1 MKSQNT
7 TKIKLQTDTISDP
20 EINDAKQQLDKW
32 CEKIPFSPIR
42 KFSSETQFVGVTKHA
57 CFTASVCSH
66 LVQRKAKTIE
76 VPDDEGDCP
85 SPVTID
91 ESKVELWKLDI
102 PVKADFEESIEST
115 VLSETRSRIKCSN
128 CKGSGATRCKNCKG
142 SGSVTCASGLFKSGC
157 GGSGQVEITR
167 ERKVLRDLDSQGR
180 PMVGIDG
187 SKYRTV
193 KEVIGMKNCSVC
205 HGRGIVSCPDCDD
218 GLVQC
223 VKCSG
228 KCNLVKYIA
237 IDQKEFP
244 VKTSSQYFSKKL
256 PDFQTSSNPTSNID
270 GEVIL
275 AKDKNDILDI
285 NEIVSNDPE
294 LTEIWKSLANRCIYS
309 EGSSIRDEISSGK
322 IFRQYLTI
330 TICYVLEYKYKYQDK
345 DYSIYLNPS
354 HKLIEDVD
362 GPISAARKDLLSEA
376 QKAFDSKQDQ
386 QAFYL
391 VQKCISMKTEDA
403 GVAILRNKILS
414 KVLKTNLL
422 FTIIGSACLA
432 PLSFF
437 GGPEATGIWFFCVLF
452 GLFITYLYSNDK
464 AITKSNRTNK
474 ITCFFIGAYSGA
486 AVVLLSSPLLFVW
499 ALMRRKNR
507 KLTTKLEN
515 NLSSFPDLPQLE
527 SYIESLK
534 EPTKERGYIFWAL
547 ISLPLVVSAILL
559 LVLLTSEIKNTESA
573 DQSEQPSSLAAPSNS
588 SSFQHSAN
596 TPQNSEPQQ
605 PAPISKP
612 SEVSNSTPASR
623 PLEAPPSAPVSNAAP
638 AREIPPT
645 RSVAENKIPV
655 NPSEVLGFTKA
666 YELANAGDPRAQAIL
681 SIYYGVGYKTQK
693 DTAKAAEYAML
704 SAKQRNPLGV
714 YRVAAMME
722 NGDGFEKDVPQAKK
736 LKELAFEGLNSMS
749 GDPYALTA
757 LGIMLF
763 RGEGG
768 LNQNREQAV
777 ELYRKAADLGYAPA
791 QYNYSA
797 ALALGQGIPKSEQE
811 SLKWWRRAY
820 EQDYP
825 PAMSGPPK

>member
-1 MKSQNT
+1 MKSENN
-7 TKIKLQTDTISDP
+7 KDILLKSEILSEL
-20 EINDAKQQLDKW
+20 EINNAQRQLDEW

-42 KFSSETQFVGVTKHA
+42 KFSSETEFITLVQHA
-57 CFTASVCSH
+57 CFTASVRSH
-66 LVQRKAKTIE
+66 LVQRNAKVNEIQ
-76 VPDDEGDCP
+76 DDDGDCP
-85 SPVTID
+85 AASID
-91 ESKVELWKLDI
+91 ESKVDLWEHEV
-102 PVKADFEESIEST
+102 PVKLDFEETSISFPL
-115 VLSETRSRIKCSN
+115 VETRSRSKCGGCKGLGSTKCQK
-128 CKGSGATRCKNCKG
+128 CKGSALITCSKG
-142 SGSVTCASGLFKSGC
+142 FFSSGC
-157 GGSGQVEITR
+157 GGSGQVDVTRDVRRKARPGEIGKMAGDWVV
-167 ERKVLRDLDSQGR
+167 E
-180 PMVGIDG
+180 
-187 SKYRTV
+187 
-193 KEVIGMKNCSVC
+193 KEVIGVKNCSVC
-205 HGRGIVSCPDCDD
+205 HGRGTVSCPDCDD
-218 GLVQC
+218 GAVQC
-223 VKCSG
+223 QKCIG
-228 KCNLVKYIA
+228 KGSLIRFLS
-237 IDQKEFP
+237 IEQKEFS
-244 VKTSSQYFSKKL
+244 VNTSVPFLSREL
-256 PDFQTSSNPTSNID
+256 PNFQTSSNPTSNID

-275 AKDKNDILDI
+275 AKDENEILDI
-285 NEIVSNDPE
+285 NEISSNNPE
-294 LTEIWKSLANRCIYS
+294 LTEIWQLLANKCIYS
-309 EGSSIRDEISSGK
+309 EGSSIRDEISNGK

-345 DYSIYLNPS
+345 EYSIYLNPS

-403 GVAILRNKILS
+403 GVAILRKKILS
-414 KVLKTNLL
+414 KVLNTNLL

-432 PLSFF
+432 PLSFYL
-437 GGPEATGIWFFCVLF
+437 GSPAPGIWLISVLA
-452 GLFITYLYSNDK
+452 GLFITYLYSTDRS
-464 AITKSNRTNK
+464 ITKSGRDNK
-474 ITCFFIGAYSGA
+474 ITCFFIGAFSGV
-486 AVVLLSSPLLFVW
+486 AVSLVSSPFTFVW
-499 ALMRRKNR
+499 AILRRKNR

-515 NLSSFPDLPQLE
+515 NLSSFPDLSQLE

-534 EPTKERGYIFWAL
+534 EPTKARGYIFWAL
-547 ISLPLVVSAILL
+547 LSLALVVSAMSFIE
-559 LVLLTSEIKNTESA
+559 LVTSEIKNTKSA
-573 DQSEQPSSLAAPSNS
+573 QQSERASSLAAPSNP
-588 SSFQHSAN
+588 SSFQHSA
-596 TPQNSEPQQ
+596 TPPQNSESQQ
-605 PAPISKP
+605 TAAPTSKP

-623 PLEAPPSAPVSNAAP
+623 SFEAPPSAPVSNAAP
-638 AREIPPT
+638 AREIPPA
-645 RSVAENKIPV
+645 RSVAENNIPV

-666 YELANAGDPRAQAIL
+666 YELANAGEPRAQAIL

-777 ELYRKAADLGYAPA
+777 VLYRKAADLGYAPA

-797 ALALGQGIPKSEQE
+797 ALALGQGVPKSEQE

>member
-1 MKSQNT
+1 MKLNNNT
-7 TKIKLQTDTISDP
+7 DILLKSEIVSGP
-20 EINDAKQQLDKW
+20 EINDAQHQLNEW

-42 KFSSETQFVGVTKHA
+42 KFTLETQFVGVTKHA

-85 SPVTID
+85 ASVTID
-91 ESKVELWKLDI
+91 ESLVNVWSVDV
-102 PVKADFEESIEST
+102 PVNLAFEESETSISLHESR
-115 VLSETRSRIKCSN
+115 TRVRCTD
-128 CKGSGATRCKNCKG
+128 CKGAGSTKCKKCKG
-142 SGSVTCASGLFKSGC
+142 SGSITCASGLFKSGC
-157 GGSGQVEITR
+157 GGSGQVNLTKDVREWITHDR
-167 ERKVLRDLDSQGR
+167 FDQR
-180 PMVGIDG
+180 IDG
-187 SKYRTV
+187 GGEWRTR
-193 KEVIGMKNCSVC
+193 KEVIGTKNCSEC
-205 HGRGIVSCPDCDD
+205 HGRGIVTCPDCDG

-244 VKTSSQYFSKKL
+244 VNTLSKYFSKNL
-256 PDFQTSSNPTSNID
+256 PDFQTSSNPTLNID

-275 AKDKNDILDI
+275 AKDENDILDI
-285 NEIVSNDPE
+285 NEISSNNPE
-294 LTEIWKSLANRCIYS
+294 LTKIWQSLANKCIYS
-309 EGSSIRDEISSGK
+309 EGSSIRDEISIGK
-322 IFRQYLTI
+322 IFRQYLSI
-330 TICYVLEYKYKYQDK
+330 TLCYVLEYKYKYQDK
-345 DYSIYLNPS
+345 EYSIYLNPS
-354 HKLIEDVD
+354 HRLIEDVD
-362 GPISAARKDLLSEA
+362 GPISAARRDLLSDA
-376 QKAFDSKQDQ
+376 QKAFESKQDQ

-391 VQKCISMKTEDA
+391 VQKCISMKTEVA
-403 GVAILRNKILS
+403 GVAILRKKILF

-432 PLSFF
+432 PLSFYL
-437 GGPEATGIWFFCVLF
+437 GSPAPGMWLISVLA
-452 GLFITYLYSNDK
+452 GLFITYLYSRDRS
-464 AITKSNRTNK
+464 ITKSGRDNK
-474 ITCFFIGAYSGA
+474 ITCFFIGAFSGV
-486 AVVLLSSPLLFVW
+486 AVSLVSSPVMFVW
-499 ALMRRKNR
+499 AILRRKNR

-515 NLSSFPDLPQLE
+515 NLSSFPDLSQLE

-534 EPTKERGYIFWAL
+534 EPTKARGYIFWAFL
-547 ISLPLVVSAILL
+547 SLALVVSAMSFLE
-559 LVLLTSEIKNTESA
+559 LLTSKIKDEKSG
-573 DQSEQPSSLAAPSNS
+573 QSERALPLAAPSNAS
-588 SSFQHSAN
+588 SSQYSAN
-596 TPQNSEPQQ
+596 PHTRSEPQQ
-605 PAPISKP
+605 SPPPSKP
-612 SEVSNSTPASR
+612 PEVSNSKPASR
-623 PLEAPPSAPVSNAAP
+623 SFEAPPSAPVSNAAP
-638 AREIPPT
+638 ARETPPA

-655 NPSEVLGFTKA
+655 NPSKVLGFTKA

-704 SAKQRNPLGV
+704 SAKQRNPLGI

-777 ELYRKAADLGYAPA
+777 ALYRKAADLGYAPA